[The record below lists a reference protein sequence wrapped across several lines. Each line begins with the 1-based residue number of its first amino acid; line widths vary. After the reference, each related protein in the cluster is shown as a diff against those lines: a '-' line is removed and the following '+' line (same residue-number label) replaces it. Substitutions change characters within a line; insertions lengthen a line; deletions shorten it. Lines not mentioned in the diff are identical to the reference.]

1 MLCLSI
7 DLLDNEDR
15 KLAKLQ
21 ASGATVDHATVTRTH
36 QCRERFLLPYLGED
50 QTFADVRR
58 LITAIQRE
66 VEHTSAT
73 ELPGF
78 ELLPDIDPELY
89 PPIGLRKTEE
99 KPSPLASSRKRSS
112 TDDTAPQAS
121 KRRLIQKSSIP
132 EQVGDTKV
140 SEDEEMMSYPDTNEN
155 LQPSPSTELKGLN
168 AEDLQPTNKVCLES
182 LVVSVVYCRG
192 FYGITTWYLSTK
204 GTLTNSTG
212 RKEIK

>member
-1 MLCLSI
+1 MLFSST

-21 ASGATVDHATVTRTH
+21 ASGATVDHAIVTRTH

-89 PPIGLRKTEE
+89 PPIGLRKTED
-99 KPSPLASSRKRSS
+99 KPSPLASSRKRSR
-112 TDDTAPQAS
+112 TDQTTSQPS
-121 KRRLIQKSSIP
+121 KRRLIKASSIA
-132 EQVGDTKV
+132 EQVEHSKV
-140 SEDEEMMSYPDTNEN
+140 SEDEEMVSYPETHEDPQE
-155 LQPSPSTELKGLN
+155 SPSTGLKGLN
-168 AEDLQPTNKVCLES
+168 TKTLQPSNKVCLEA
-182 LVVSVVYCRG
+182 LVVSVIY
-192 FYGITTWYLSTK
+192 
-204 GTLTNSTG
+204 
-212 RKEIK
+212 